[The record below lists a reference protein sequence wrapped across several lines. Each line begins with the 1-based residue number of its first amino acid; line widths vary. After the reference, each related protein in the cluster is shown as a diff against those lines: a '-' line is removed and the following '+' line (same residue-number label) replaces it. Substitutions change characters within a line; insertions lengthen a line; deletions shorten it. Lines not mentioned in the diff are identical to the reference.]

1 MYTIKHQTFTLC
13 ISRFISSS
21 FIGNTTIFHY
31 IYKSIPFIIV
41 NNVLTIILILMI
53 NLNKNNHVYSKYII
67 ACVHQIQYV

>member
-1 MYTIKHQTFTLC
+1 MYTIKHQTFTIC

-41 NNVLTIILILMI
+41 NNVLTIILIFMI
-53 NLNKNNHVYSKYII
+53 NPE
-67 ACVHQIQYV
+67 